1 MSTIPESV
9 TQEQFEQY
17 ILPYLTT
24 AKRGYVSKTPL
35 VGIFNLIL
43 YRLHTGCQWDCLP
56 VAKDAEERQQRN
68 EPSWQA
74 VYDHWNQWSAD
85 GSLEGVWQQSI
96 VTVRDDLDLQQM
108 NLDGSH
114 AVAKKGGESVAYQAR
129 KRAKTSNI
137 LPITDRNGYV
147 VASTGIVAG
156 NHNDAFNLKD
166 HLQIAFK
173 TMKHWGLVIAGAF
186 FNADSAFDTK
196 EARKVCFNHQVV
208 PNIAENKRNRKTVK
222 RGRKRLFNTEV
233 YKRRFVSERSFA
245 WIDKFRAL
253 LVRFDLKDANF
264 LAGHH
269 LAFALINLRHVF
281 ASLDQVSFAL

>member
-9 TQEQFEQY
+9 TPEQFEQY

-35 VGIFNLIL
+35 VGIFNLIV

-56 VAKDAEERQQRN
+56 VSEDAQEREQRN

-74 VYDHWNQWSAD
+74 VYDHWSQWSAD
-85 GSLEGVWQQSI
+85 GSLERVWQHSI
-96 VTVRDDLDLQQM
+96 CTIQDDLDVQTM

-137 LPITDRNGYV
+137 LPITDRHGYI

-156 NHNDAFNLKD
+156 NHNDAFNLTA
-166 HLQIAFK
+166 HLQQAFQA
-173 TMKHWGLVIAGAF
+173 MKCLGLVIAGAL

-196 EARKVCFNHQVV
+196 EARKVCFNHMVI
-208 PNIAENKRNRKTVK
+208 PNMAENKRNRKTTK
-222 RGRKRLFNTEV
+222 RGRKRLFNAEV
-233 YKRRFVSERSFA
+233 YKIRFVSERSFA

-269 LAFALINLRHVF
+269 LAFALINLRHLLARKV
-281 ASLDQVSFAL
+281 